1 MEERI
6 SNQIAVYKT
15 QKALLEMQNCLK
27 PAPKEF
33 PWHIHAA
40 GKKEGYSLIRLVAMD
55 YSDKKETISVYANLS
70 PDIVLY
76 LYVQLCFGYEHVL
89 WEEQKIFKDKEKGGV
104 VTRIRIERQ
113 ETHNGEKR
121 THPWLVN
128 IGNGKGEVAYN
139 RNGGQY
145 CKSGTYE
152 EEKSV
157 SVYLSDAD
165 FFRLLSRTCTVI
177 RAFEQKMLYRDREV
191 RNFQTLYRLI
201 KEELGS
207 LYTERDSRDSDTE
220 RDAA

>member
-1 MEERI
+1 MGERI

-55 YSDKKETISVYANLS
+55 YSDRNETVSVYANMS
-70 PDIVLY
+70 PDTLSYLY
-76 LYVQLCFGYEHVL
+76 LQLCLGYEHVL
-89 WEEQKIFKDKEKGGV
+89 LEEQKIFKDKEKGGV

-113 ETHNGEKR
+113 EAHNGEKR

-145 CKSGTYE
+145 CKAGTYK

-157 SVYLSDAD
+157 SVFLSDMD
-165 FFRLLSRTCTVI
+165 FFRLLNRTCTVI
-177 RAFEQKMLYRDREV
+177 QAFEQKTLYRDLEV
-191 RNFQTLYRLI
+191 RNFQTLYNLLK
-201 KEELGS
+201 KELS
-207 LYTERDSRDSDTE
+207 FLHTESDRQDQETE

>member
-1 MEERI
+1 MKEKI

-15 QKALLEMQNCLK
+15 QKVLLEMQNCLK

-33 PWHIHAA
+33 PWHIHAS
-40 GKKEGYSLIRLVAMD
+40 GKEEGYSLIQLVAMD
-55 YSDKKETISVYANLS
+55 YSDENETISVYANLG
-70 PDIVLY
+70 PDTVLY
-76 LYVQLCFGYEHVL
+76 LYAQLCLGYGDVL

-104 VTRIRIERQ
+104 VTRIRIERN

-121 THPWLVN
+121 SYPWFVN
-128 IGNGKGEVAYN
+128 IANGKGEVAYN

-145 CKSGTYE
+145 CRSGTYE

-157 SVYLSDAD
+157 SVYLSDVD
-165 FFRLLSRTCTVI
+165 FFRLLNRTCAVI
-177 RAFEQKMLYRDREV
+177 RAFEQKTLYRDREV

-201 KEELGS
+201 KKEL
-207 LYTERDSRDSDTE
+207 LFLRTEDDRQDTK